1 MTVANGMYLLNK
13 YNIVILFV
21 ILLYM
26 KRVRFNDVVEVK
38 YFDKTK
44 PLDNEKPFFSKFYI
58 KISLVMFLLLVLLI
72 LVNKNS

>member
-1 MTVANGMYLLNK
+1 
-13 YNIVILFV
+13 
-21 ILLYM
+21 M

-44 PLDNEKPFFSKFYI
+44 PLDNEKPIFSKFYI

-72 LVNKNS
+72 LINKNS

>member
-1 MTVANGMYLLNK
+1 
-13 YNIVILFV
+13 
-21 ILLYM
+21 M